1 MGDEQEE
8 KVQLKAKH
16 SAPPKKL
23 PTVAAEKEKTDK
35 KSEPKKKS

>member
-16 SAPPKKL
+16 NNPPKKT
-23 PTVAAEKEKTDK
+23 PTVAAEKENKESK
-35 KSEPKKKS
+35 PE